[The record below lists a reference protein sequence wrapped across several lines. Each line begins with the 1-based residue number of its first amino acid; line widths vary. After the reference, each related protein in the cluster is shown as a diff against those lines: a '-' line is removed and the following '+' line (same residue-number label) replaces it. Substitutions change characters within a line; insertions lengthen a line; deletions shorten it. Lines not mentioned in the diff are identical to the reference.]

1 MTEPTVWD
9 LFADVVRRFPERQA
23 VTFQG
28 ASLSYRELARR
39 VDAFARDLVCRGVS
53 PGDAVAIQLAPSLDT
68 MIALLGTLRAG
79 ACYVPI
85 DADAP
90 ADRVRYL
97 VDDSGAKVLVD
108 HLRHLGHLGH
118 IPDDDPPAA
127 LPRASATDAA
137 YLIYTS
143 GTTGMPKGVVIEHR
157 SLVNYVTWFRD
168 RYGID
173 ESHAAVVL
181 TSYAFDLAYTTLW
194 TTILAGGE
202 LHFLPRAACDDVGAV
217 ARYIGA
223 HRISFIKVTPSLLS
237 ALVRSHAFDR
247 AHCGSLRLIVTGGE
261 RVRVADVE
269 TVYARLPDVRV
280 VNHYGPTETTIGVTT
295 HPIERAR
302 LGELAGRS
310 IIGRPIG
317 NVTAYVVTDAGAL
330 AAAGETGELWIGGR
344 AVGRGYHRR
353 AQLTA
358 EKFVPDPFA
367 PAGIVYRTGDL
378 ARWTPEGTLELLGR
392 SDRQLK
398 VRGYRIE
405 PSEIELVIQRLG
417 VPEVVVVEKLQAL
430 CAYYIG
436 DSGPSPAELR
446 ARLVQ
451 VLPAY
456 MVPTHLIRLAGLPR
470 TANGKL
476 DVAALPE
483 PQAAAAADRDAPR
496 TEIEHVLAQLWSD
509 VLGIDRDALGVSQS
523 FFELGGHS
531 LLMIQLIAEIDNH
544 FGRTVEMT
552 AFYGEGSIRALAR
565 MLEP

>member
-1 MTEPTVWD
+1 MNEPTNEPTILD
-9 LFADVVRRFPERQA
+9 LFADVVRRFPERRA

-28 ASLSYRELARR
+28 ASLTYRELARR
-39 VDAFARDLVCRGVS
+39 VDAFARVLVGRGVRT
-53 PGDAVAIQLAPSLDT
+53 GDAVALRLAPSLET

-85 DADAP
+85 DADTP
-90 ADRVRYL
+90 AERVRYL
-97 VDDSGAKVLVD
+97 VDDSGAKALVE
-108 HLRHLGHLGH
+108 H
-118 IPDDDPPAA
+118 IPDNDPPAA

-143 GTTGMPKGVVIEHR
+143 GTTGMPKGVIIEHG

-202 LHFLPRAACDDVGAV
+202 LHLLPRAVCDDVGAV
-217 ARYIGA
+217 ARYIGE
-223 HRISFIKVTPSLLS
+223 HRISFVKVTPSLLS

-247 AHCGSLRLIVTGGE
+247 TRCGSLRLIVTGGE
-261 RVRVADVE
+261 RIRIADVE
-269 TVYARLPDVRV
+269 TVYARLPDVLI

-295 HPIERAR
+295 HPIERER

-310 IIGRPIG
+310 IIGQPIG
-317 NVTAYVVTDAGAL
+317 NVTAYVVTAGGAL
-330 AAAGETGELWIGGR
+330 AGAGQTGELWIGGR
-344 AVGRGYHRR
+344 SVGRGYHRR
-353 AQLTA
+353 AQLTD

-367 PAGIVYRTGDL
+367 PSGIAYRTGDL

-405 PSEIELVIQRLG
+405 PSEIELVMQRQLG
-417 VPEVVVVEKLQAL
+417 VSEVVVVEKLHRL
-430 CAYYIG
+430 CAYYVG
-436 DSGPSPAELR
+436 DAGLTPAEMR

-451 VLPAY
+451 ALPEY

-476 DVAALPE
+476 DAAALPE
-483 PQAAAAADRDAPR
+483 PEAAPAADGDAPR
-496 TEIEHVLAQLWSD
+496 TEVERVLARLWSD
-509 VLGIDRDALGVSQS
+509 VLGIDRDAIGVSQS

-531 LLMIQLIAEIDNH
+531 LLMIQLIAEIDNR
-544 FGRTVEMT
+544 FGRTVEIP
-552 AFYGEGSIRALAR
+552 AFYREGTIRALAR